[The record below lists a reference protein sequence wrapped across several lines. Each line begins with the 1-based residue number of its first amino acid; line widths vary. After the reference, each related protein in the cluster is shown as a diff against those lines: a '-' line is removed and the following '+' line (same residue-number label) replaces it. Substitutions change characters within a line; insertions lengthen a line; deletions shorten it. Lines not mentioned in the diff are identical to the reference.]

1 MLPYRNAGGTLA
13 GILRF
18 RTQPMPHRAQH
29 PHVSPKPGKDEQVAL
44 LKAGIALQQKKR
56 FAEAEYQYQSVLRA
70 SPRNP
75 DALNLMGTLALEA
88 RQPKQAIAYFEK
100 ALKALP
106 RQAGYINNLGTAL
119 LAVKDYPGAAQQFRR
134 ALMFDPGFVDAM
146 CNLARVHKLLNQSD
160 AALTH
165 YEKALALAPELDKPA
180 LGLADVRRDR
190 GEMDEATALYRRV
203 IARGRERV
211 QALVGLA
218 AAHRFTG
225 EDREPALM
233 QELLAAG
240 VEDADAR
247 VALRHAL
254 GKAFADLG
262 QHDAAFAAFAA
273 AKEETSKGYDLALL
287 SARHDHIIGALD
299 AAFFAERRDFGLD
312 SEQPVFI
319 VGMPRSGTT
328 LTEQICA
335 SHSQVSGAGELPTL
349 GAIAAE
355 LGATDRDPETCVTS
369 LRRMTAAQS
378 RQIAKTY
385 LEQLR
390 AFGGNAKRIT
400 DKMPHNF
407 EQLGLVALL
416 FPRAR
421 VIHCRRAPVDACF
434 SCFTHPFN
442 EGHGYNTD
450 LNTLGL
456 YYREY
461 RRITEHWHR
470 VLPNP
475 PFDSSYEDLVGEQ
488 EARSRSLIAHL
499 GLEWEDGVLDFH
511 QSERLVKTPSRWQVR
526 QPIYRSSVKGWH
538 PYRAH
543 LGPLLE
549 ALGPLAAGED
559 A

>member
-1 MLPYRNAGGTLA
+1 
-13 GILRF
+13 
-18 RTQPMPHRAQH
+18 MPPRAQQ
-29 PHVSPKPGKDEQVAL
+29 PSAARNLSRNEQVAL
-44 LKAGIALQQKKR
+44 LKSGIALQQKKR
-56 FAEAEYQYQSVLRA
+56 FVEAEYQYQSVLRA

-88 RQPKQAIAYFEK
+88 KQPQRAIVYFEK

-106 RQAGYINNLGTAL
+106 RQPAYINNLGSAL
-119 LAVKDYPGAAQQFRR
+119 LAVEDYPAAAQQFRR
-134 ALMFDPGFVDAM
+134 ALLFDPKLVDAI
-146 CNLARVHKLLNQSD
+146 CNLGRVSKLLNKSD
-160 AALTH
+160 EALEH
-165 YEKALALAPELDKPA
+165 YQRALAVAPQLDKAA

-190 GEMDEATALYRRV
+190 GEMAEATALYREV
-203 IARGRERV
+203 ISRGTEAI

-218 AAHRFTG
+218 AAHRFTS

-233 QELLAAG
+233 QDLLSAG
-240 VEDADAR
+240 VPDPDAR

-254 GKAFADLG
+254 GKALADLG
-262 QHDAAFAAFAA
+262 QHDAAFASFAA
-273 AKEETSKGYDLALL
+273 AKAETSKGFDLALL
-287 SARHDHIIGALD
+287 TARYDHVIGALD
-299 AAFFAERRDFGLD
+299 ATFFAERRDFGLD
-312 SEQPVFI
+312 TELPVFI

-335 SHSQVSGAGELPTL
+335 SHSQVSGAGELRTL
-349 GAIAAE
+349 GALASE
-355 LGATDRDPETCVTS
+355 LGALDPDPS
-369 LRRMTAAQS
+369 LYVQRMQRMTAAES
-378 RQIAKTY
+378 RRIAERY

-390 AFGGNAKRIT
+390 AFGGAGPRIT

-407 EQLGLVALL
+407 EQLGLIALL

-421 VIHCRRAPVDACF
+421 VIHCRRAPIDTCF

-450 LNTLGL
+450 LGTLGR
-456 YYREY
+456 YYLEY
-461 RRITEHWHR
+461 RRITDHWHR

-475 PFDSSYEDLVGEQ
+475 PLISSYEELIGNQ
-488 EARSRSLIAHL
+488 EAQSRSLIAHL

-511 QSERLVKTPSRWQVR
+511 RSERLVKTPSRWQVR
-526 QPIYRSSVKGWH
+526 QPIYRSSVRGWH
-538 PYRAH
+538 PYRRH
-543 LGPLLE
+543 LGPLLD

>member
-1 MLPYRNAGGTLA
+1 
-13 GILRF
+13 
-18 RTQPMPHRAQH
+18 MPHRAQH
-29 PHVSPKPGKDEQVAL
+29 PPASRKPSKDEQVAL

-56 FAEAEYQYQSVLRA
+56 FVEAEYQYQSVLRFN
-70 SPRNP
+70 PRNP

-119 LAVKDYPGAAQQFRR
+119 LAAKDYPGAAQQFRR
-134 ALMFDPGFVDAM
+134 ALVFDPGLVDAM

-160 AALTH
+160 EALLH
-165 YEKALALAPELDKPA
+165 YQRARNIAPQLDKAA

-190 GEMDEATALYRRV
+190 GEMVEATALYREV
-203 IARGRERV
+203 IARGAERV

-218 AAHRFTG
+218 AAHRFTS

-233 QELLAAG
+233 RELLADG
-240 VEDADAR
+240 VEDTDAR

-254 GKAFADLG
+254 GKALADLG
-262 QHDAAFAAFAA
+262 QHDAAFDAFAA
-273 AKEETSKGYDLALL
+273 AKAETSKAFDLTLL
-287 SARHDHIIGALD
+287 KARHDQIIGSLD
-299 AAFFAERRDFGLD
+299 AAFFAERHDFGLD
-312 SEQPVFI
+312 TEQPVFI

-349 GAIAAE
+349 GAIALE
-355 LGATDRDPETCVTS
+355 LGVADPDPSIYVK
-369 LRRMTAAQS
+369 LMKRMTGAQS
-378 RQIAKTY
+378 RQIAAIY
-385 LEQLR
+385 LQQLQ
-390 AFGGNAKRIT
+390 AFGGAGSRIT

-407 EQLGLVALL
+407 EQLGLIALL

-421 VIHCRRAPVDACF
+421 VIHCRRAPVDTCF

-450 LNTLGL
+450 LSMLGR
-456 YYREY
+456 YYVEY
-461 RRITEHWHR
+461 RRITDHWHR

-475 PFDSSYEDLVGEQ
+475 PFDSSYEELVANQ
-488 EARSRSLIAHL
+488 EAQSRSLIAHL

-526 QPIYRSSVKGWH
+526 QPIYRSSVKGWA
-538 PYRAH
+538 PYKAH
-543 LGPLLE
+543 LGPLFD
-549 ALGPLAAGED
+549 ALGPLAAEEY

>member
-1 MLPYRNAGGTLA
+1 MPPREH
-13 GILRF
+13 
-18 RTQPMPHRAQH
+18 QPPAVR
-29 PHVSPKPGKDEQVAL
+29 KPSRDEQIAL

-56 FAEAEYQYQSVLRA
+56 FAEAEYQYQSVLRV

-88 RQPKQAIAYFEK
+88 KQPKQAIAYFEK

-106 RQAGYINNLGTAL
+106 RQPAYINNLGSAL
-119 LAVKDYPGAAQQFRR
+119 LAAEDYPGAAQQFRR
-134 ALMFDPGFVDAM
+134 ALIFDPHLVDAM
-146 CNLARVHKLLNQSD
+146 CNLGRVSKLLNQADD
-160 AALTH
+160 ALQH
-165 YEKALALAPELDKPA
+165 YQRALAIAPELDKAA

-190 GEMDEATALYRRV
+190 GEMADATALYREV
-203 IARGRERV
+203 IARGTEAI

-218 AAHRFTG
+218 AAHRFTS

-233 QELLAAG
+233 QDLLSAG
-240 VEDADAR
+240 VADPDAR

-254 GKAFADLG
+254 GKALADLG

-273 AKEETSKGYDLALL
+273 AKAETGKGYDLALL
-287 SARHDHIIGALD
+287 TARHDALIAALD
-299 AAFFAERRDFGLD
+299 AGFFAQRRDFGLD

-335 SHSQVSGAGELPTL
+335 SHSQVSGAGELRTL
-349 GAIAAE
+349 DALASE
-355 LGATDRDPETCVTS
+355 LGAADPDPGLYVQR
-369 LRRMTAAQS
+369 LQQMTAAES
-378 RQIAKTY
+378 RRLAERY

-390 AFGGNAKRIT
+390 AFGGTGARIT

-421 VIHCRRAPVDACF
+421 VIHCQRSPVDTCF

-442 EGHGYNTD
+442 DGHGYNTD
-450 LNTLGL
+450 LGMLGR
-456 YYREY
+456 YYLEY
-461 RRITEHWHR
+461 RRITDHWHR

-475 PFDSSYEDLVGEQ
+475 PLASSYEVLVHNQ
-488 EARSRSLIAHL
+488 EAQSRRLIAHL
-499 GLEWEDGVLDFH
+499 GLEWESGVMAFH
-511 QSERLVKTPSRWQVR
+511 KSERLVKTPSRWQVR
-526 QPIYRSSVKGWH
+526 QPIYRSSVKGWQ

-543 LGPLLE
+543 LAPLYD
-549 ALGPLAAGED
+549 ALGPLADGQD
-559 A
+559 G